1 MNDKND
7 FQPLYF
13 RESLDIVNPCGCV
26 GVVTLWSE
34 RSRVRRRFEEWGI
47 DLAPD
52 TSPIAVFGNLYGNGL
67 KHLLVNL
74 LHNPQLTHLLVC
86 GNDRSGSR
94 QELEAFFARG
104 VEAHTALG
112 VQHNRIIGTRR
123 LIDARLSPEL
133 FKHPPTVISLGDIN
147 ETDFARRLGEF
158 FSTTDLGNCG
168 MADTERV
175 RIELVEP
182 QVASFPCNHRGFTII
197 RETPL
202 EAWKELIFCLHR
214 FAPVVNLGPRKGN
227 RKELQNVKVVVE
239 RPAEESAELLAR
251 YGFDLEAF
259 HRYQQ
264 RLLSPD
270 IRGDETYNYGNR
282 INAWFGV
289 DAISECIRK
298 LRDNPQDRGAF
309 IGLWDARSDL
319 TTHQGRP
326 CLVSIF
332 LRTFEP
338 GASWSE
344 KESRLT
350 LNAVFR
356 THNAVDAWLQN
367 FYGLM
372 NIRDVIS
379 SGVGI
384 PPGAITII
392 SHSISINTADYER
405 ISGVVGEKEKR
416 FEFTPDPHGQF
427 DVGVEDGFIVVSHI
441 YEGSVIAR
449 YRSKKAE
456 RIQYELKRDH
466 AISDIGHAIYIGRQL
481 QQAEQKLKG
490 KE

>member
-1 MNDKND
+1 MTEKRSE

-13 RESLDIVNPCGCV
+13 RESLDIINPCGCV
-26 GVVTLWSE
+26 GVVSLWSE
-34 RSRVRRRFEEWGI
+34 RSRVRRRFEECGI

-52 TSPIAVFGNLYGNGL
+52 TSPIAAFGNLYGNGL

-74 LHNPQLTHLLVC
+74 LYNPQISYLVVC

-94 QELEAFFARG
+94 QELEGFFARG
-104 VEAHTALG
+104 VEAHVSLG
-112 VQHNRIIGTRR
+112 VQHNRIVATNR
-123 LIDARLSPEL
+123 LIDARLSPGL
-133 FKHPPTVISLGDIN
+133 FKNPPTVISLGDIT
-147 ETDFARRLGEF
+147 EPDFDKRLVGLF
-158 FSTTDLGNCG
+158 RSAGFKNCG
-168 MADTERV
+168 VVDTERV
-175 RIELVEP
+175 RIELTEP

-197 RETPL
+197 KETPL

-214 FAPVVNLGPRKGN
+214 FAPVVNLGAKKGH

-239 RPAEESAELLAR
+239 RPAEEPADLLAR

-289 DAISECIRK
+289 DSISECVRK

-319 TTHQGRP
+319 TKHQGRP
-326 CLVSIF
+326 CMVSIF
-332 LRTFEP
+332 PRVFD
-338 GASWSE
+338 G
-344 KESRLT
+344 RLT
-350 LNAVFR
+350 LNAIFR

-372 NIRDVIS
+372 NVRDVIS
-379 SGVGI
+379 RGIGI
-384 PPGAITII
+384 PPGAVTII

-405 ISGVVGEKEKR
+405 VLGVIEEKEKR

-427 DVGVEDGFIVVSHI
+427 DIKVEDGLIVATHI
-441 YEGSVIAR
+441 YEGNVIAQ
-449 YRSKKAE
+449 YKSKKAE

-466 AISDIGHAIYIGRQL
+466 AISDIGHAIYIGREL
-481 QQAEQKLKG
+481 EKAESTLKNR
-490 KE
+490 